1 MEYEDILYQKAD
13 GIATIT
19 INRPAAYNAFRAN
32 TVEELIHAFKDA
44 DTDKHRC
51 RRAHWGGR

>member
-19 INRPAAYNAFRAN
+19 INRPAAYNAF
-32 TVEELIHAFKDA
+32 
-44 DTDKHRC
+44 
-51 RRAHWGGR
+51 GRSRSRK